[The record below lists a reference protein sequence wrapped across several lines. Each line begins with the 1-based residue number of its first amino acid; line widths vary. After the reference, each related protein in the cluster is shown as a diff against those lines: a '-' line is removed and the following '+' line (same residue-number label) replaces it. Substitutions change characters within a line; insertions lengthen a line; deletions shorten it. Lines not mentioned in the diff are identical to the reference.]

1 MSNSARRVAKP
12 SRGRPSRR
20 AIHERLAFGVEE
32 LRERLGGLPTR
43 DEAEAIW
50 TDIWYHEAHSSTA
63 LEGNTLVR
71 KEVEI
76 LLNEGRA
83 AGNKELKDYLEVTG
97 YAEAARWVYPS
108 ARGRNRW
115 KSGKLLT
122 LTEVRHVHRLAML
135 PVWEVAPHP
144 NAFDSERPGNWRQH
158 DIRPFAHRMTP
169 PDPPT
174 RAASPHPIRGPLRD
188 HDPPVPARGRSAIIA
203 A

>member
-32 LRERLGGLPTR
+32 LRERLGGLPTP

-97 YAEAARWVYPS
+97 YAEAARWVYAQ

-115 KSGKLLT
+115 KSGKLL
-122 LTEVRHVHRLAML
+122 RRFRDFARNRRRD
-135 PVWEVAPHP
+135 WVAP
-144 NAFDSERPGNWRQH
+144 PG
-158 DIRPFAHRMTP
+158 
-169 PDPPT
+169 
-174 RAASPHPIRGPLRD
+174 
-188 HDPPVPARGRSAIIA
+188 
-203 A
+203 